1 MNAMSDH
8 ERGSE
13 AALAAL
19 LTRRSVSPRRLA
31 PPGPAHADIERMLQ
45 VAMRGPDHGGLRP
58 WRVIEVA
65 RGERAAL
72 AQFFEDEKLR
82 REPEATALDRTR
94 AREHATNPP
103 VLLVFL
109 VSPKASPSARPAEQW
124 LAAGAALGNLLN
136 AAHLLGYGARILSGD
151 RCADEILQR
160 ALGLRPHESLMG
172 FVSVGHIGEAPPPA
186 AHASP
191 GEVWTRWPAPVSN
204 ATESERCPPLLT
216 PTNPG
221 NP

>member
-1 MNAMSDH
+1 MSDH

-82 REPEATALDRTR
+82 REPAATALDRTR

-103 VLLVFL
+103 VLLAFVMC
-109 VSPKASPSARPAEQW
+109 PKASSSARLSEQW

-136 AAHLLGYGARILSGD
+136 AAHLLGFGACILSGD
-151 RCADEILQR
+151 RCFDEILQR
-160 ALGLRPHESLMG
+160 ALGLQSHESLMG
-172 FVSVGHIGEAPPPA
+172 FVSIGHIIEAPPPPA
-186 AHASP
+186 RTSP
-191 GEVWTRWPAPVSN
+191 AEVWTRWSAPGSRE
-204 ATESERCPPLLT
+204 TERERIPPLLT
-216 PTNPG
+216 PTDPG
-221 NP
+221 SP